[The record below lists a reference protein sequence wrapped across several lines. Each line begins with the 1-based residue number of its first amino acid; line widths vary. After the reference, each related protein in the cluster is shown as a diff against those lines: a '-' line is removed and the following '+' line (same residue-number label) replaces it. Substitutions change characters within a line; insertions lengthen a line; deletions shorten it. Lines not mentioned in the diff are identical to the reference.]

1 MSNPYTGTVASAL
14 RKAQLLLGAHQ
25 QAANEQPLMDAAL
38 LESAVTQLWRAY
50 RAFLAEQGHQLQL
63 GFAAGAEPDSA
74 QALAALVSQRGK
86 FSGDVTELVNLSE
99 DPQSWLSRLSGAWA
113 GLWQLSLSTPAG
125 PAGAA
130 NVGGSGVETM
140 IPVRQLDNPSAR
152 PLEAPLTADNLH
164 QWHQALVEL
173 IQRQRAQSQEW

>member
-14 RKAQLLLGAHQ
+14 RKAQLLLGEPQ
-25 QAANEQPLMDAAL
+25 QVASGQPLLDTAL
-38 LESAVTQLWRAY
+38 LEAALTQLWRAY

-63 GFAAGAEPDSA
+63 GFAAGSEPESA

-99 DPQSWLSRLSGAWA
+99 DPESWLSGLCRAWA
-113 GLWQLSLSTPAG
+113 GHWQLSTSAPAG
-125 PAGAA
+125 PSEASNATA
-130 NVGGSGVETM
+130 SGVQAM
-140 IPVRQLDNPSAR
+140 IPVRQLDNPSAG
-152 PLEAPLTADNLH
+152 PQDADMTADNLR
-164 QWHQALVEL
+164 QWYQALVEL